1 MFFMKK
7 LLAILIICVLSFSIL
22 GCGSN
27 EPQKETTSTE
37 KAQTEQKQDTSSDN
51 SLDEK
56 SVKDFVA
63 EQTKKLEAVEPQ
75 RKEMEQAL
83 SETLSSYKMPLDKN
97 VSVSDID
104 NLVFSVMPEVVIDN
118 MDKEQAKQEAVQII
132 QKLTNA
138 NLPYKVD
145 SYLISISDSKHNPLA
160 VVSYTPETGKYV
172 SLENGKRV
180 EFQP

>member
-1 MFFMKK
+1 MKK
-7 LLAILIICVLSFSIL
+7 LLAILIICVLSFGIL
-22 GCGSN
+22 GCGGD

-37 KAQTEQKQDTSSDN
+37 KTQTEQKQDTSS
-51 SLDEK
+51 DEK

-83 SETLSSYKMPLDKN
+83 SKTLSSYKMSLDKN
-97 VSVSDID
+97 VSVSDTD
-104 NLVFSVMPEVVIDN
+104 NLVFSIMPEVVIDN

-132 QKLTNA
+132 QKLINA

-145 SYLISISDSKHNPLA
+145 TYLISIRDSKHNPLA
-160 VVSYTPETGKYV
+160 VISYTPEDGKYV

-180 EFQP
+180 EIQP

>member
-1 MFFMKK
+1 MKK
-7 LLAILIICVLSFSIL
+7 LLAILIICVLSFGIL
-22 GCGSN
+22 GCGGD

-37 KAQTEQKQDTSSDN
+37 KTQTEQKQDTSS
-51 SLDEK
+51 DEK

-75 RKEMEQAL
+75 QKEMEQAL
-83 SETLSSYKMPLDKN
+83 SKTLSSYKMSLDKN
-97 VSVSDID
+97 VSVSDTD
-104 NLVFSVMPEVVIDN
+104 NLVFSIMPEVVIDN

-132 QKLTNA
+132 QKLINA

-145 SYLISISDSKHNPLA
+145 TYLISIRDSKHNPLA
-160 VVSYTPETGKYV
+160 VISYTPEDGKYV

-180 EFQP
+180 EIQP

>member
-1 MFFMKK
+1 MKK
-7 LLAILIICVLSFSIL
+7 LLAILIICVLSFGIL
-22 GCGSN
+22 GCGGD

-37 KAQTEQKQDTSSDN
+37 KTQTEQKQDTSS
-51 SLDEK
+51 DEK

-83 SETLSSYKMPLDKN
+83 SKTLSSYKMSLDKN
-97 VSVSDID
+97 VSVSDTD

-132 QKLTNA
+132 QKLINA

-145 SYLISISDSKHNPLA
+145 TYLISIRDSKHNPLA
-160 VVSYTPETGKYV
+160 VISYTPEDGKYV

-180 EFQP
+180 EIQP

>member
-1 MFFMKK
+1 MKK
-7 LLAILIICVLSFSIL
+7 LLAILLICVLSFSIL
-22 GCGSN
+22 GCGGD
-27 EPQKETTSTE
+27 EPKKETTSTE
-37 KAQTEQKQDTSSDN
+37 KAQTEQKQDTSS
-51 SLDEK
+51 DEK

-83 SETLSSYKMPLDKN
+83 SKTLSSYKMPLDKN
-97 VSVSDID
+97 VSVSDTD

-160 VVSYTPETGKYV
+160 VVSYTPETGKYT

-180 EFQP
+180 EIQP

>member
-1 MFFMKK
+1 MKK
-7 LLAILIICVLSFSIL
+7 LLAILIICVLSFGIL
-22 GCGSN
+22 GCGGD

-37 KAQTEQKQDTSSDN
+37 KTQTEQKQDTSSD
-51 SLDEK
+51 EK
-56 SVKDFVA
+56 LVKDFVA

-83 SETLSSYKMPLDKN
+83 SKTLSSYKMSLDKN
-97 VSVSDID
+97 VSVSDTD

-132 QKLTNA
+132 QKLINA

-145 SYLISISDSKHNPLA
+145 TYLISIRDSKHNPLA
-160 VVSYTPETGKYV
+160 VISYTPEDGKYV

-180 EFQP
+180 EIQP

>member
-1 MFFMKK
+1 MKK
-7 LLAILIICVLSFSIL
+7 LLAILIICVLSFGIL
-22 GCGSN
+22 GCGGD

-37 KAQTEQKQDTSSDN
+37 KTQTEQKQDTSS
-51 SLDEK
+51 DEK

-83 SETLSSYKMPLDKN
+83 SKTLSSYKMSLDKN
-97 VSVSDID
+97 VSVSDTD

-132 QKLTNA
+132 QKLINA

-145 SYLISISDSKHNPLA
+145 TYLISIRDSKHNSLA
-160 VVSYTPETGKYV
+160 VISYTPEDGKYV

-180 EFQP
+180 EIQP